1 VPRRRQ
7 QPALPGLEPARSRGA
22 VERAAGADLAALRGQ
37 DAVLPDAAA
46 VEALYRRLARA
57 LDVADRA
64 GEAYTVAYVGHRL
77 VECHAYLT
85 GQRADQLADVDP
97 FAIAAAVVDPSFT

>member
-1 VPRRRQ
+1 MPRRSST
-7 QPALPGLEPARSRGA
+7 PPLPGLEPPRARGV
-22 VERAAGADLAALRGQ
+22 VERAAGADLAALRSQ
-37 DAVLPDAAA
+37 DAMLPDAAA

-85 GQRADQLADVDP
+85 GQRPDAAGEVDP

>member
-1 VPRRRQ
+1 M
-7 QPALPGLEPARSRGA
+7 
-22 VERAAGADLAALRGQ
+22 
-37 DAVLPDAAA
+37 LPDAAA

-57 LDVADRA
+57 LDAADRA
-64 GEAYTVAYVGHRL
+64 GEPYTVAYVGHRL

-97 FAIAAAVVDPSFT
+97 FAVAAAVVDPAYP